1 MDLSHRP
8 GGDIMKKEFLTF
20 FLTLSLLSIAF
31 ESTPVRAEGAVL
43 EKLKATYRQ
52 SNSWN
57 ADFSQATYVEVLGRE
72 VKKNGEIYLKKPG
85 KMKISYKGERGKS
98 YISNG
103 QKLWIYTE
111 GDTQVQV
118 FKKISSVVST
128 EALAFLQG
136 LGDLEKEFR
145 IKSAEK
151 GTVKPQNSAL
161 SLLELFPK
169 KKGSPLTKVILG
181 VEPKTGMVE
190 EAFLFNTSGNNTHYV
205 FKNIRLNAN
214 LEDRFFEFD
223 KPSGVTEVSGL

>member
-1 MDLSHRP
+1 MI
-8 GGDIMKKEFLTF
+8 GKKIIPLFAVF
-20 FLTLSLLSIAF
+20 FILPLIIGENSA
-31 ESTPVRAEGAVL
+31 RAEGAVL
-43 EKLKATYRQ
+43 EKLKSTYQQ

-85 KMKISYKGERGKS
+85 KMKIDYKGERGKS

-223 KPSGVTEVSGL
+223 KPSGVIEISGL